1 MKKSYDLCLISGSRI
16 FVSYTTRDS
25 IINKDSLASLL
36 RIISTLGKPF
46 IDLIHNDSPM
56 KQARVKSELQ
66 NSTLLLLLETASVE
80 QSRWVQWEIAMA
92 KSCGIPVKSIKIS
105 NVMPTK
111 QQLIVALNS

>member
-1 MKKSYDLCLISGSRI
+1 MKKSHDFYSISEKKI

-25 IINKDSLASLL
+25 IINKKSLSSLL

-46 IDLIHNDSPM
+46 IDLIHNDSQM

-66 NSTLLLLLETASVE
+66 NASLLLLLETASVE
-80 QSRWVQWEIAMA
+80 QSHWVQWEIETA

-105 NVMPTK
+105 DVMPTK
-111 QQLIVALNS
+111 QQLLVALNS

>member
-1 MKKSYDLCLISGSRI
+1 MKGSHNLLSNENNKI

-25 IINKDSLASLL
+25 IINKESLISLQH
-36 RIISTLGKPF
+36 IISALGKPF

-66 NSTLLLLLETASVE
+66 NSSLLLLLETASIE
-80 QSRWVQWEIAMA
+80 QSQWVQWEIEMA
-92 KSCGIPVKSIKIS
+92 KSFGIPVKSIKIF

-111 QQLIVALNS
+111 QQLIVALNG

>member
-1 MKKSYDLCLISGSRI
+1 MKKSHESRSISDNKI

-36 RIISTLGKPF
+36 NIISTLGKPF

-66 NSTLLLLLETASVE
+66 NSSLLLLLETASVE
-80 QSRWVQWEIAMA
+80 QSHWVQWEIEMA
-92 KSCGIPVKSIKIS
+92 KSCGIPVKSIKV
-105 NVMPTK
+105 NNTMPTK

>member
-1 MKKSYDLCLISGSRI
+1 MKKSHNSCLNKDNKI

-25 IINKDSLASLL
+25 IINMESLASLL
-36 RIISTLGKPF
+36 HTISSLGKPF
-46 IDLIHNDSPM
+46 IDLIHNNSPM

-80 QSRWVQWEIAMA
+80 KSQWVQWEIKMA
-92 KSCGIPVKSIKIS
+92 KSCGIPVKSIKIH
-105 NVMPTK
+105 NIMPTK

>member
-1 MKKSYDLCLISGSRI
+1 MKKSHDPCSNTNNKI

-25 IINKDSLASLL
+25 IITKESLASLL
-36 RIISTLGKPF
+36 HIISKLGKPF
-46 IDLIHNDSPM
+46 IDLIHNDSPI

-66 NSTLLLLLETASVE
+66 NSSLLLLLETESIE
-80 QSRWVQWEIAMA
+80 QSQWVQWEIEMA
-92 KSCGIPVKSIKIS
+92 RSCGIPVKSIKIS

>member
-1 MKKSYDLCLISGSRI
+1 MKELHDSCLNTNNKI

-25 IINKDSLASLL
+25 IINKESLTSLL
-36 RIISTLGKPF
+36 HIISTLGNPF

-66 NSTLLLLLETASVE
+66 NSSLLLLLETASIE
-80 QSRWVQWEIAMA
+80 KSQWVQWEIEMA
-92 KSCGIPVKSIKIS
+92 KSRGIPVKSIKIR
-105 NVMPTK
+105 NIMPTK